1 MFPRLHVAR
10 PLAIVTAAVLAY
22 TAVVTL
28 IVKTKAL
35 PTWEL
40 AEEVSTVL
48 TAFIGVLVVFRNN
61 AANDRWWE
69 ARKLWGQLI
78 NDTRNLALK
87 ARTYATLN
95 AAEQHDFA
103 RILSGFSHA
112 LRMHL
117 RGKCDLRSVPGF
129 ESDTTVVAH
138 APGYIAGRAFE
149 SLAAWDRTGKL
160 LTSVWLLDRHAGAF
174 MDICGA
180 CERIKNTPLASSYR
194 ALLRAT
200 IFLNFFL
207 APWAAAAWAGWL
219 SLPVVGVAC
228 AVLLGVELAAEAIE
242 EPFGTTGDDLPL
254 EKYCETIDAFVT
266 ATLNGVGT
274 PPTQSPRPLVA
285 AITKDG
291 L

>member
-10 PLAIVTAAVLAY
+10 PLAVVTATVLVYTAIVTLV
-22 TAVVTL
+22 
-28 IVKTKAL
+28 VKTKSL

-78 NDTRNLALK
+78 NDTRNLTLK
-87 ARTYATLN
+87 ARTYATLD
-95 AAEQHDFA
+95 AAEQRDFA
-103 RILSGFSHA
+103 RLLTGFAHA

-117 RGKCDLRSVPGF
+117 RGKCDLRTVPGF
-129 ESDTTVVAH
+129 ESDTAVVAH
-138 APGYIAGRAFE
+138 APGYIAGRAFD
-149 SLAAWDRTGKL
+149 SLATWDRTGKL

-200 IFLNFFL
+200 IILNFIL

-228 AVLLGVELAAEAIE
+228 AILFGVELAAEAIE

-254 EKYCETIDAFVT
+254 EQYCETIDRFVSE
-266 ATLNGVGT
+266 TLNGGAVEVI
-274 PPTQSPRPLVA
+274 PALRPRP
-285 AITKDG
+285 KSDG